1 MLGLLFYVL
10 SLCIY
15 TNLTIKQLLPANV
28 YHIISHCIILPLPTI
43 TLITAHL
50 HTTLHPHCQ
59 QLHWLLHTFTS
70 RYTHT
75 ANNYTDYRTPS
86 HHTTPTL
93 LTITLITVHLHIMI
107 HPHCQQLHWLLHTFT
122 SCYTHTANN
131 YTDYCTPSHHT
142 TPTLPTN
149 TLITAHLHTMLEP
162 FFSKNTPI
170 TAHLHNMLEPFFSK
184 NTLITVHLH
193 NMLHPHCQPIQWLL
207 YTFTTC

>member
-184 NTLITVHLH
+184 NTLITVHLQIT
-193 NMLHPHCQPIQWLL
+193 LPSHCHK
-207 YTFTTC
+207 